1 MGRRVATLREALASA
16 ILLLNIVTAPASN
29 AADRSSSGIY
39 VTASNYQN
47 GILTA
52 EGRCDSKGHE
62 LELHDVLNK
71 TYIHVTH
78 GSATRRYEKTE
89 IFGFRSCK
97 GLDYRFVDNHEYQIL
112 EAKGLYIY
120 LIKVR
125 MPNAPGARAMWL
137 KSEYHFSVG
146 SEGPV
151 RLLTLDN
158 LKHAFPDN
166 RRFHDSL
173 EQTFG
178 SGRRLAQYDDL
189 HRMFRVNWLLV
200 ASSER

>member
-1 MGRRVATLREALASA
+1 M
-16 ILLLNIVTAPASN
+16 
-29 AADRSSSGIY
+29 
-39 VTASNYQN
+39 TASDYQN

-78 GSATRRYEKTE
+78 GSETRRYEKNE
-89 IFGFRSCK
+89 IFGFRSCE
-97 GLDYRFVDNHEYQIL
+97 GLDYRFVGNREYQIL
-112 EAKGLYIY
+112 EAKGIYIY
-120 LIKVR
+120 LVKVR
-125 MPNAPGARAMWL
+125 MPNAPGARASWL

-146 SEGPV
+146 PEKPV
-151 RLLTLDN
+151 LLLTVDN

-178 SGRRLAQYDDL
+178 SGEKLAQYDEV
-189 HRMFRVNWLLV
+189 HKMFRVNWLLV
-200 ASSER
+200 ASSEQ